1 MCSTPCCAVL
11 CRAGVEDLEALAAQP
26 QRTTLSLS
34 QLVVL
39 LEADQIALSRRQ
51 RRTIAETLAT
61 TAGRLRAG
69 GDLAVRTG
77 GLTGRSA
84 MRMQAPM
91 RKRFQVRQA
100 HHGVDLTPSLCA
112 CARCVHADVATGSRS
127 ALCCGMF
134 VSMSAPCEVLARRRA
149 RA

>member
-1 MCSTPCCAVL
+1 M
-11 CRAGVEDLEALAAQP
+11 EDLEALAAQP

-69 GDLAVRTG
+69 GDLAVRAG
-77 GLTGRSA
+77 
-84 MRMQAPM
+84 
-91 RKRFQVRQA
+91 
-100 HHGVDLTPSLCA
+100 D
-112 CARCVHADVATGSRS
+112 
-127 ALCCGMF
+127 
-134 VSMSAPCEVLARRRA
+134 
-149 RA
+149 